1 MILSENQP
9 IEKTIEIKGDSEFLK
24 IINGKPIMEVLFKM
38 DELMEA
44 TQILHPRMYDRI
56 IREIS
61 DI

>member
-1 MILSENQP
+1 MIFENQIEKP
-9 IEKTIEIKGDSEFLK
+9 IEINGDSDFLK
-24 IINGKPIMEVLFKM
+24 IINGKPIKEVLFKM

-61 DI
+61 EI